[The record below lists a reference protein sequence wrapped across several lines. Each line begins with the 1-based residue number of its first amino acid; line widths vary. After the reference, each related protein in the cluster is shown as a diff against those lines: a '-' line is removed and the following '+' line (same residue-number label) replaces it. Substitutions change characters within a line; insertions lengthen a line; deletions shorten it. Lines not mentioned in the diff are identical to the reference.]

1 MNLKINHNPIW
12 SYTSNQPYKI
22 LMIGGLGSGKAFALL
37 NLIKHQRPDISKI
50 YLYVKDPCESKYL
63 WKRKSRKRNEKEKVG
78 IKKLKNPR
86 AFIDYSQTID
96 DAYENLKDYNAT
108 KKRKVLIG
116 VWWYDSTYRS

>member
-22 LMIGGLGSGKAFALL
+22 LMIGGLESGKAFALL

-96 DAYENLKDYNAT
+96 DACENLKDYNAT

-116 VWWYDSTYRS
+116 V